1 MDNISPPY
9 EETTLVTHV
18 SLSANTLKEAVLHLR
33 DKLGDLWNQRRPT
46 VATEIIRHL
55 NVWVWT
61 KVGTTTNIILP
72 LSSLCRPPSKELA
85 SNSDSN
91 QGENAEEGST
101 YRLIAIYE
109 K

>member
-1 MDNISPPY
+1 MDNISSSY
-9 EETTLVTHV
+9 EETTLVAQV
-18 SLSANTLKEAVLHLR
+18 YLSANTLKDEFFHIR
-33 DKLGDLWNQRRPT
+33 DKLGNLRNQRRPT

-72 LSSLCRPPSKELA
+72 LPSLCRPPSKELA
-85 SNSDSN
+85 SNSDSD